1 VEGVTAWRFRWRGEG
16 EENEVKENG
25 MRERSD

>member
-1 VEGVTAWRFRWRGEG
+1 VEGVTAWRFGWQGEG
-16 EENEVKENG
+16 EENEEKKNG